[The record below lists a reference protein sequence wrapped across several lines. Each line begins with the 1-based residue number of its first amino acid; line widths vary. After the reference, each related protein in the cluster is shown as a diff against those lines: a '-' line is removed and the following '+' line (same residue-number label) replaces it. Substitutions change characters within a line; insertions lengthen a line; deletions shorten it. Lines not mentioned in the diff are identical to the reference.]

1 MNLKQQEQLHEAL
14 IELKQSQE
22 REAKLGGENKAI
34 LDAISSITLASNKQQ
49 IFAELKTVLSL
60 YINFSDFLVL
70 SKNNTDDS
78 DYQTVLSTNPEFEQ
92 IRWQSQNK
100 FYRALSGECIILY
113 QLDKLDEFIPLRKTV
128 GDKVQ
133 CALITGAKGVLTD
146 SVIVML
152 GKREGQFS
160 LESRDTLSRFRPIL
174 ERALI
179 DIERNEQLQELVE
192 VRTRQLKQAQVKA
205 EKANEAKS
213 RFLAMMSHELRTPL
227 SAVLGY
233 IDVLLGDLNDESQ
246 IRLLEKMESSAEL
259 LLILIDDILELS
271 RIESGEFNIKYQW
284 VNLKNELEFMLE
296 HFHTLAAAKNL
307 QLKVDLNLQPSELI
321 WIDSARVIQIV
332 FNLVG
337 NAIKFT
343 HSGHVSLVA
352 TVRAGQLSIEVSDT
366 GIGIERT
373 RQEAIFA
380 EFKQA
385 DDSITRQYGGT
396 GLGLS
401 ISKHLVTLM
410 NGNISVVSASGKGAT
425 FSIKLPVSIKTTEKP
440 HGEAITNGI
449 HCGQTLKVLVVEDT
463 QTNQMVL
470 KLILERLGHEVTI
483 VNNGQESVEFVRDNI
498 SSVDI
503 VFMDVS
509 MPVMDGLTATKEIRK
524 FCQHIPVIA
533 LTAHAMTQDK
543 QACLDSGMDAFVS
556 KPIRSKEIR
565 AAIEA
570 VRGSC

>member
-1 MNLKQQEQLHEAL
+1 MNLKHQEQLHEAL

-22 REAKLGGENKAI
+22 REAKLADENRAI

-49 IFAELKTVLSL
+49 IFEELKTVLSL

-70 SKNNTDDS
+70 SKTNTHES
-78 DYQTVLSTNPEFEQ
+78 NYQTLLSTNPEFEE
-92 IRWQSQNK
+92 ICWQSQSK
-100 FYRALSGECIILY
+100 FCRALSGECIILF
-113 QLDKLDEFIPLRKTV
+113 QLDKLDEFSPLLNSTNE
-128 GDKVQ
+128 KVE
-133 CALITGAKGVLTD
+133 CALITGAKGMLTD
-146 SVIVML
+146 SIIVML

-205 EKANEAKS
+205 ENANQAKS

-233 IDVLLGDLNDESQ
+233 IDVLLGDLRDDKQ
-246 IRLLEKMESSAEL
+246 IELLEKMESSAEL

-271 RIESGEFNIKYQW
+271 RIESGEFSIKYQW
-284 VNLKNELEFMLE
+284 VNLKNELEFMLD
-296 HFHTLAAAKNL
+296 HFNALAGAKNL
-307 QLKVDLNLQPSELI
+307 ELKVELDLLPSELI
-321 WIDSARVIQIV
+321 WIDSARVMQIV

-352 TVRAGQLSIEVSDT
+352 NVQNGQLNIQVSDT
-366 GIGIERT
+366 GIGIERS
-373 RQEAIFA
+373 RQEAIFT

-410 NGNISVVSASGKGAT
+410 NGKISVISKSGSGST
-425 FSIKLPVSIKTTEKP
+425 FSIELPITTKAVKQPVSESTTS
-440 HGEAITNGI
+440 GI
-449 HCGQTLKVLVVEDT
+449 HCGQSLSILVVEDT
-463 QTNQMVL
+463 ETNQMVL
-470 KLILERLGHEVTI
+470 KLILERLGHKVTI
-483 VNNGQESVEFVRDNI
+483 VNNGQESVDYVRENMSGID
-498 SSVDI
+498 V
-503 VFMDVS
+503 VFMDIS
-509 MPVMDGLTATKEIRK
+509 MPIMDGLTATKQIRK

-543 QACLDSGMDAFVS
+543 QACLSSGMNAFVS

-565 AAIEA
+565 ASIEA
-570 VRGSC
+570 VLGSY